1 MRLKHELCVFF
12 VYIVQEH
19 IYTPAAEFMFVYR
32 HLTSVRVVDA
42 GDYTSQVESLFTNSC
57 DLSELFLSS

>member
-19 IYTPAAEFMFVYR
+19 INTHATEFMFVYR
-32 HLTSVRVVDA
+32 HLTSIHVVDA
-42 GDYTSQVESLFTNSC
+42 GDYTSQDESPFTNSC

>member
-19 IYTPAAEFMFVYR
+19 INTPAAEFMFVYG
-32 HLTSVRVVDA
+32 HLTYIRVVDVGIIPVRMNILLTKRA
-42 GDYTSQVESLFTNSC
+42 IP
-57 DLSELFLSS
+57 